1 MAMLP
6 MAMAS
11 PANDRSNDP
20 AAADQNQDGPTAS
33 DGAAGDPPLR
43 EHFQALLPL
52 LQQEW
57 PEIARE
63 HWEATRGSL
72 EELVQLIA
80 GRTSHTRTIVR
91 AQLLELLN
99 HVERFR
105 ETPRDWEEM
114 LHPLEERLDTLVN
127 ELRRDL
133 EPRLK
138 RSIRQQPL
146 LSLSVALLAGLVTG
160 ILLGSSRRQQ

>member
-1 MAMLP
+1 MVILTMAMS
-6 MAMAS
+6 S
-11 PANDRSNDP
+11 PANDQSNDP
-20 AAADQNQDGPTAS
+20 SPADQAQEGHAAT
-33 DGAAGDPPLR
+33 DGATGDSLR

-80 GRTSHTRTIVR
+80 SRTSHTRTIVR
-91 AQLLELLN
+91 AQLLELVN
-99 HVERFR
+99 HVGRLR
-105 ETPRDWEEM
+105 ETPKEWDEM
-114 LHPLEERLDTLVN
+114 LHPLEERLDTLVD

-133 EPRLK
+133 APRLK

-146 LSLSVALLAGLVTG
+146 LSLSVAVLAGLVTG
-160 ILLGSSRRQQ
+160 LLLGSSRRQQ